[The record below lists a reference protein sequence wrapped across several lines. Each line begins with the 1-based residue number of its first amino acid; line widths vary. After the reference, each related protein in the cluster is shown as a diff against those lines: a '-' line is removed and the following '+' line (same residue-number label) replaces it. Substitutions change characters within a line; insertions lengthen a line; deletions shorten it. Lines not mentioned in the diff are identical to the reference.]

1 MKKIVRLTESELN
14 ILIKKV
20 IKEQIGFDRFK
31 PKQKTNLFYDKIEI
45 LKKKYPCI
53 PQAFIPAVHN
63 LIKKGYNKF
72 LLKIA
77 LGVIGRESS
86 FGSGLRY
93 NILEPFKELTH
104 FFSDTSIGFAQMTKE
119 TIKSLKIKEN
129 VLTIEG
135 ALIAVYTY
143 IKKAIEIAK
152 KNGYSE
158 SSKSVNMKPSN
169 SINAVLDIAVASYN
183 LGFHQITKY
192 CETSNPKIKKPCSD
206 AGKTIDNV
214 KVTSKWVKNYLPNYN
229 TKRWDKIDITSHGYV
244 TEVANKVKKINC
256 F

>member
-1 MKKIVRLTESELN
+1 MKKVVRLTESELN

-31 PKQKTNLFYDKIEI
+31 STQKTSSFYDKIEI

-53 PQAFIPAVHN
+53 PPAFIPAIHS
-63 LIKKGYNKF
+63 LIKKGYDKF

-93 NILEPFKELTH
+93 SILEPLKELTH
-104 FFSDTSIGFAQMTKE
+104 FFSDSSIGFAQMTKE

-143 IKKAIEIAK
+143 IKKAIDIAK

-158 SSKSVNMKPSN
+158 NSKSVNVKTSN
-169 SINAVLDIAVASYN
+169 SVNAVLDIAIASYN
-183 LGFHQITKY
+183 LGFDKITKY

-206 AGKTIDNV
+206 AGKTINNV

-244 TEVANKVKKINC
+244 AEVANKVKKINC

>member
-1 MKKIVRLTESELN
+1 MKNIVRLTESELN
-14 ILIKKV
+14 ILIKDI
-20 IKEQIGFDRFK
+20 IKEQVGLDRFK
-31 PKQKTNLFYDKIEI
+31 PKQKVNPFSDKIES

-53 PQAFIPAVHN
+53 PPAFIPAIHS
-63 LIKKGYNKF
+63 LIKKGYDKF

-77 LGVIGRESS
+77 LGVVGRESS

-93 NILEPFKELTH
+93 SILEPFKELSH
-104 FFSDTSIGFAQMTKE
+104 IFSDSSIGPAQMTKE

-143 IKKAIEIAK
+143 IKKAIDIAK

-158 SSKSVNMKPSN
+158 NSKSVNMKPSN

-183 LGFHQITKY
+183 LGFDKITKY
-192 CETSNPKIKKPCSD
+192 CETSNPKIKKPCSE
-206 AGKTIDNV
+206 AGKTINNV
-214 KVTSKWVKNYLPNYN
+214 KLTNKWVKNYLPNYN

-244 TEVANKVKKINC
+244 TEVANKIKKINC

>member
-20 IKEQIGFDRFK
+20 VKEQIGLDRFK
-31 PKQKTNLFYDKIEI
+31 PKQNTNPFFDKIEI

-53 PQAFIPAVHN
+53 PPAFIPAIHS
-63 LIKKGYNKF
+63 LIKKGYDKF

-93 NILEPFKELTH
+93 SILEPLKELTH
-104 FFSDTSIGFAQMTKE
+104 FFSDSSIGFAQMTKE

-143 IKKAIEIAK
+143 IKKAIDIAK

-158 SSKSVNMKPSN
+158 NSKSVNVKTSN
-169 SINAVLDIAVASYN
+169 SVNAVLDIAIASYN
-183 LGFHQITKY
+183 LGFDKITKY

-206 AGKTIDNV
+206 AGKTINNV

-244 TEVANKVKKINC
+244 TEVANKIKKINC
-256 F
+256 L